1 MKPTSLVLISL
12 GLAIS
17 TSSMAQRPRVPSRVV
32 VKGLSAK
39 AEILVDRWGVP
50 HIYAHTPRDAF
61 VAQGWNAA
69 RDRLWQI
76 DMWRR
81 TGLGEAFHRP
91 SWISTCSPGRR

>member
-1 MKPTSLVLISL
+1 MKPTSLVRLSL

-17 TSSMAQRPRVPSRVV
+17 TSSMAQRLRVPSRVV

-39 AEILVDRWGVP
+39 AEILVDRWRVP
-50 HIYAHTPRDAF
+50 HIYAPTPRDAF

-76 DMWRR
+76 DRWRR